1 MDEREAEEKRDAEI
15 RSGIKPVKYF
25 TVKTCF
31 ELDGDPVEVTLEGVT
46 LGLKLPDGSL
56 YLAVDMWER
65 LSYAV
70 ERTLEEAR

>member
-15 RSGIKPVKYF
+15 RRGIVPVK
-25 TVKTCF
+25 TCGVSTCF
-31 ELDGDPVEVTLEGVT
+31 ELGDDEVEVSFDGATLT
-46 LGLKLPDGSL
+46 IKLPDASL
-56 YLAVDMWER
+56 FLEPDLWER